1 MLSGLRV
8 SRGEGSGWDA
18 DGFRLEAGPMGEM
31 MGNWRRVEP
40 FGGSSRQE
48 ETEWK
53 LSCLR
58 GKPRG
63 AQSGNNKWGFR
74 FLDFS

>member
-8 SRGEGSGWDA
+8 LREEGSGWDA

-40 FGGSSRQE
+40 FGG
-48 ETEWK
+48 
-53 LSCLR
+53 
-58 GKPRG
+58 
-63 AQSGNNKWGFR
+63 
-74 FLDFS
+74 